1 MFMPQNKTLGRPVS
15 TEKVTIPNKACEI
28 LEEDVDLYTV
38 FEFQNITSS
47 LGNDIYTLKMTQPKL
62 QERYDDSMKLV
73 TRDAKSNIILLEKVA
88 DILSEQWYNERKT
101 NLFDKSK
108 RVIRTAAKRLR
119 EAIKKST

>member
-1 MFMPQNKTLGRPVS
+1 MPQNKTLGRPVS
-15 TEKVTIPNKACEI
+15 TEKLTIPNKACEI
-28 LEEDVDLYTV
+28 LEEDLDLYPV
-38 FEFQNITSS
+38 FEFQNTTSS

>member
-1 MFMPQNKTLGRPVS
+1 MPQNKTLGRPVS
-15 TEKVTIPNKACEI
+15 TEKLTIPNKACEI
-28 LEEDVDLYTV
+28 LEEDVDLYPV
-38 FEFQNITSS
+38 FEFQNTTSS

>member
-1 MFMPQNKTLGRPVS
+1 MPQNKILGRPVS

>member
-1 MFMPQNKTLGRPVS
+1 MPQNKTLGRPVS

-108 RVIRTAAKRLR
+108 RVIRTDAKLLR

>member
-1 MFMPQNKTLGRPVS
+1 MPQNKTLGRPVS

-28 LEEDVDLYTV
+28 LEEDVDLYPV
-38 FEFQNITSS
+38 FEFQNTTSS

-108 RVIRTAAKRLR
+108 RVIRTAAKLLR

>member
-1 MFMPQNKTLGRPVS
+1 M
-15 TEKVTIPNKACEI
+15 
-28 LEEDVDLYTV
+28 YTV

-62 QERYDDSMKLV
+62 QERYDDSMKLL

>member
-1 MFMPQNKTLGRPVS
+1 MPQNKTLGRPVS

-28 LEEDVDLYTV
+28 LEEDVDLYPV
-38 FEFQNITSS
+38 FEFQNTTSS

>member
-1 MFMPQNKTLGRPVS
+1 MPQNKTLGRPVF

-108 RVIRTAAKRLR
+108 RVIRTAAKLLR

>member
-1 MFMPQNKTLGRPVS
+1 MPQNKTLGRPVS

-47 LGNDIYTLKMTQPKL
+47 LGNDIYTLKMTKPKL

>member
-1 MFMPQNKTLGRPVS
+1 MPQNKTLGRPVS
-15 TEKVTIPNKACEI
+15 TGKVTIPNKACEI

>member
-1 MFMPQNKTLGRPVS
+1 MPQNKTLGRPVS
-15 TEKVTIPNKACEI
+15 TEKVTIPNKACEF

-108 RVIRTAAKRLR
+108 RVIRTAAKLLR

>member
-1 MFMPQNKTLGRPVS
+1 MPQNKTLGRPVS

-108 RVIRTAAKRLR
+108 RVIRTAAKSLR

>member
-1 MFMPQNKTLGRPVS
+1 MPQNKTLGRPVS

-47 LGNDIYTLKMTQPKL
+47 LGNDIYTLKITQPKL

-108 RVIRTAAKRLR
+108 RVIRTAAKLLR

>member
-1 MFMPQNKTLGRPVS
+1 MPQNKTLGRPVS

-88 DILSEQWYNERKT
+88 DILPEQWYNERKT

-108 RVIRTAAKRLR
+108 RVIRTAAKLLR

>member
-1 MFMPQNKTLGRPVS
+1 MPQNKTLGRPVS

-108 RVIRTAAKRLR
+108 RVIRTAAKLLR

>member
-1 MFMPQNKTLGRPVS
+1 MPQNKTLGRPVS

-73 TRDAKSNIILLEKVA
+73 TRDAKSNIILLEKIA

-108 RVIRTAAKRLR
+108 RVIRTAAKLLR

>member
-1 MFMPQNKTLGRPVS
+1 MPQNKTLGRPVS
-15 TEKVTIPNKACEI
+15 TEKVTIPNKDCEI

>member
-1 MFMPQNKTLGRPVS
+1 MPQNKTLGRPVS

-38 FEFQNITSS
+38 FEFHNITSI
-47 LGNDIYTLKMTQPKL
+47 LANDIYTLKITQPKL
-62 QERYDDSMKLV
+62 QERYGDTMKLV
-73 TRDAKSNIILLEKVA
+73 TRGAKSNIILLEKVA
-88 DILSEQWYNERKT
+88 DILPEQWYNERKT

-108 RVIRTAAKRLR
+108 RVIRTAAKLLR

>member
-1 MFMPQNKTLGRPVS
+1 MPQNKSLGRPVS

-47 LGNDIYTLKMTQPKL
+47 LGNDIYTLKMTKPKL

>member
-1 MFMPQNKTLGRPVS
+1 MPQNKILGRPVS
-15 TEKVTIPNKACEI
+15 TEKVTIPNKACEF

-108 RVIRTAAKRLR
+108 RVIRTAAKSLR

>member
-1 MFMPQNKTLGRPVS
+1 MPQNKTLGRPVS